1 MKYLI
6 KIYTK
11 EIQTK
16 FVTESKKPLNT
27 IEDVH
32 KIIIDYM
39 GENSIEWEPNSLQF
53 NGTATGS
60 EFYITYEEVN
70 DGYKQD
76 GIVREKNPT

>member
-11 EIQTK
+11 PIQTK
-16 FVTESKKPLNT
+16 FIVESKKPLDT

-39 GENSIEWEPNSLQF
+39 GENSIEWEKNDLKYNSTT
-53 NGTATGS
+53 ND
-60 EFYITYEEVN
+60 FYITYEEVN
-70 DGYKQD
+70 DGYEQD
-76 GIVREKNPT
+76 GTVRKKNTT

>member
-16 FVTESKKPLNT
+16 FVTESKKTLNT

-53 NGTATGS
+53 NGTATGC

-70 DGYKQD
+70 DGYEQD
-76 GIVREKNPT
+76 GIIREKNPT